1 MLSTKVIE
9 HCRVKGWWH
18 EDVPT
23 EYEESLRKL
32 DVDLNS
38 DFAQFYLHAED
49 GPTFY
54 SRHQELYQICWVI
67 ENTVYLQDMHIS
79 QLTLGLPEAY
89 IPLDSFEGEGGFF
102 YNRQTGEVV
111 LVELGESIELFLNGE
126 SKPQWADFNAF
137 LEWYFELAEVTTL

>member
-9 HCRVKGWWH
+9 HCRVNGWWH
-18 EDVPT
+18 EDVPV
-23 EYEESLRKL
+23 EYEEALRKL
-32 DVDLNS
+32 NVDLNS

-67 ENTVYLQDMHIS
+67 ENTVYLDDMNVA

-102 YNRQTGEVV
+102 YNRQTDEVV
-111 LVELGESIELFLNGE
+111 LVELGDSIERFLSGE

>member
-9 HCRVKGWWH
+9 HCRVNGWWH
-18 EDVPT
+18 EDVPV
-23 EYEESLRKL
+23 EYEEALRKL
-32 DVDLNS
+32 NVDLNS

-67 ENTVYLQDMHIS
+67 ENTVYLDDMNIA

-102 YNRQTGEVV
+102 YNRQTDEVV
-111 LVELGESIELFLNGE
+111 LVELGESIERFLSGE

>member
-1 MLSTKVIE
+1 MLSIKVIE
-9 HCRVKGWWH
+9 HCRVNGWWH
-18 EDVPT
+18 EDVPV
-23 EYEESLRKL
+23 EYEEALRKL
-32 DVDLNS
+32 NVDLNS

-67 ENTVYLQDMHIS
+67 ENTVYLDDMNVA

-102 YNRQTGEVV
+102 YNRQTDEVV
-111 LVELGESIELFLNGE
+111 LVELGESIERFLSGE

>member
-1 MLSTKVIE
+1 MLSHKVIDYCQE
-9 HCRVKGWWH
+9 QGWWH

-23 EYEESLRKL
+23 AYEDALRKL
-32 DVDLNS
+32 EIDLHS

-54 SRHQELYQICWVI
+54 SRHQELYQICWFM
-67 ENTVYLQDMHIS
+67 ENTVYMEDMNVA

-102 YNRQTGEVV
+102 YNRRTGEVV
-111 LVELGESIELFLNGE
+111 LVELGESIERFLNGE

-137 LEWYFELAEVTTL
+137 LEWYFVLEEETVQ

>member
-1 MLSTKVIE
+1 MLSIKVIE
-9 HCRVKGWWH
+9 HCRVNGWWH
-18 EDVPT
+18 EDVPA
-23 EYEESLRKL
+23 EYEEALRKL
-32 DVDLNS
+32 NMDLNS

-67 ENTVYLQDMHIS
+67 ENTVYLDDMNVA

-102 YNRQTGEVV
+102 YNRQTDEVV
-111 LVELGESIELFLNGE
+111 LVELGESIERFLSGE

>member
-9 HCRVKGWWH
+9 HCRVNGWWH
-18 EDVPT
+18 EDVPV
-23 EYEESLRKL
+23 EYEEALRKL
-32 DVDLNS
+32 NVDLNS

-67 ENTVYLQDMHIS
+67 ENTVYLDDMNVA

-102 YNRQTGEVV
+102 YNRQTDEVV
-111 LVELGESIELFLNGE
+111 LVELGESIERFLSGE